1 MRRIRQSQKLQHVRY
16 DVRGPILVEAQR
28 LEAAVGRVYRDGKVL
43 TPDQGGSARTRDM
56 AQAVLAAY
64 R

>member
-1 MRRIRQSQKLQHVRY
+1 MLEHMGMIA
-16 DVRGPILVEAQR
+16 EAQR
-28 LEAAVGRVYRDGKVL
+28 LEAAVGRIYRDGKVL
-43 TPDQGGSARTRDM
+43 TPDQGGTASTREL

>member
-1 MRRIRQSQKLQHVRY
+1 MGLTA
-16 DVRGPILVEAQR
+16 EAQR
-28 LEAAVGRVYRDGKVL
+28 LESAVGRVYRDGRAL
-43 TPDQGGSARTRDM
+43 TPDQGGTARTREL

>member
-1 MRRIRQSQKLQHVRY
+1 M
-16 DVRGPILVEAQR
+16 GMGAEAQR

-43 TPDQGGSARTRDM
+43 TPDQGGTASTREV

-64 R
+64 T